1 LGSGNVW
8 IGVFHY
14 WEILENNAEMSTNP
28 CLVQLRSW
36 AHLPEW
42 VPRFEPQNVVLSF
55 NFFKYRTIPN
65 SM

>member
-1 LGSGNVW
+1 MHLKSLKMHYLGSGNVW

-42 VPRFEPQNVVLSF
+42 GTQ
-55 NFFKYRTIPN
+55 I
-65 SM
+65 